1 MEQRIIIHAKKSD
14 DIAEGHLGEVVV
26 VFEDT
31 GDSDMISVALGT
43 GPKYYFLPS
52 DLLTAAAAITTRR
65 DRVFLVNSGRDI
77 G

>member
-1 MEQRIIIHAKKSD
+1 
-14 DIAEGHLGEVVV
+14 V

-65 DRVFLVNSGRDI
+65 DKVFLVNSGRDI

>member
-14 DIAEGHLGEVVV
+14 DIDEGHLGEVVV

-52 DLLTAAAAITTRR
+52 DLGKFGEGHWLI
-65 DRVFLVNSGRDI
+65 NSGKPSRD